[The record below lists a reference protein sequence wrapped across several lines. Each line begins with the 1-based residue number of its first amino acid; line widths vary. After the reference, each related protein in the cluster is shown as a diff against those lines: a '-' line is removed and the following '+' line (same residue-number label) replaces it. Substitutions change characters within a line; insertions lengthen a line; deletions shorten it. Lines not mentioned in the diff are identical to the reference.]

1 MEFYNNHKKL
11 FSAVT
16 YLFSA
21 LTLFVVIIPAYQNQE
36 NNAPLPGYKPLTA
49 DEAAGKAIYVAE
61 GCVGCHSQQVRN
73 VDMDKVWG
81 SRPGVAAD
89 YAASSRTDFWRNSA
103 NLMGTGRIGP
113 DLTNIGARQPS
124 MDWHLA
130 HLYNPRIVVKQSIM
144 APYPWYFEIKNKVAK
159 GDVVVNVPEEYMNG
173 AKGIVV
179 AKKEALQLVA
189 YLQSLKQI
197 KMPDGTPDPTFLYK
211 PAKKEFTPTNGA
223 AGESELDGKTLYAAN
238 CQSCHQE
245 NGEGLKGALPPL
257 KGSTIVNGD
266 NIEPFVGI
274 IMNGYDAR
282 ADYGVMPAVGTNNN
296 LKAEVIAAIMNHERT
311 SWGNTGKK
319 VSVAEV
325 KKIMEFLKTSTAS
338 K

>member
-1 MEFYNNHKKL
+1 MDFFNNHKKL
-11 FSAVT
+11 FAATT
-16 YLFSA
+16 YLFLG
-21 LTLFVVIIPAYQNQE
+21 LTLFVAVIPAFKNQE
-36 NNAPLPGYKPLTA
+36 NNAPLPGSKPLTA
-49 DEAAGKAIYVAE
+49 DEAAGKAVFVSE

-89 YAASSRTDFWRNSA
+89 YALSTRTDFWRSSA

-124 MDWHLA
+124 SDWNLVHLF
-130 HLYNPRIVVKQSIM
+130 NPRIVVKQSIM
-144 APYPWYFEIKNKVAK
+144 APYPWLFEIKSKADK
-159 GDVVVNVPEEYMNG
+159 GDVVVNVPDQYLKG
-173 AKGIVV
+173 IKGIVI

-197 KMPDGTPDPTFLYK
+197 KLPDGTPNPLFLYK
-211 PAKKEFTPTNGA
+211 PEKEFASLNGA
-223 AGESELDGKTLYAAN
+223 VGESELDGKSLYAAN
-238 CQSCHQE
+238 CQNCHQE
-245 NGEGLKGALPPL
+245 NGEGLKGAFPPL
-257 KGSTIVNGD
+257 KGSGIVNAD

-282 ADYGVMPAVGTNNN
+282 ADYGVMTAIGTNNN
-296 LKAEVIAAIMNHERT
+296 LKAEEIAAIMNHERT

-319 VSVAEV
+319 VTVNEV
-325 KKIMEFLKTSTAS
+325 KKIMEFLKSTVT

>member
-11 FSAVT
+11 FWTVT
-16 YLFSA
+16 YMFSI
-21 LTLFVVIIPAYQNQE
+21 LTLFVVIIPAYQNQT
-36 NNAPLPGYKPLTA
+36 NNAPLPGYKALTE
-49 DEAAGKAIYVAE
+49 DEAAGKAIYIAE

-73 VDMDKVWG
+73 VDMDKIWG
-81 SRPGVAAD
+81 NRPSVAAD
-89 YAASSRTDFWRNSA
+89 YAASTRTDFWRNSA

-113 DLTNIGARQPS
+113 DLLNIGNRQPS
-124 MDWHLA
+124 RDWHLA
-130 HLYNPRIVVKQSIM
+130 HLFNPRIVVKQSIM
-144 APYPWYFEIKNKVAK
+144 APYPWYFEIKSKAGKN
-159 GDVVVNVPEEYMNG
+159 DVVVNVPEEYMNG
-173 AKGIVV
+173 RKGVVV

-197 KMPDGTPDPTFLYK
+197 PLPDGSPIPDFLYK
-211 PAKKEFTPTNGA
+211 PAKKELIPN
-223 AGESELDGKTLYAAN
+223 AGSDSGLDGKSLYAAN

-245 NGEGLKGALPPL
+245 NGEGLKGAFPPL
-257 KGSTIVNGD
+257 KGSAIVNAD

-282 ADYGVMPAVGTNNN
+282 EDYGVMPTIGKNNN
-296 LKAEVIAAIMNHERT
+296 LKAEEIAAIMNHERT

-319 VSVAEV
+319 VSAEEVA
-325 KKIMEFLKTSTAS
+325 KILEMLKATAS